1 MSASGIQLK
10 SPFVPPGSG
19 PGQALFQRGNFLPR
33 HQTPLL
39 KRGEG
44 EIFCRWTEELFSER
58 RDQHTRYS
66 LLVLFTL
73 FLFLLT
79 AGVAH
84 AEKIRIA
91 YSAISGVQLPLWV
104 AQDKGLFKRQGL
116 DTDLLYIGGG
126 SVVVQAML
134 GGEVQFTRA
143 SAPGIVQASLR
154 GADLVMI
161 ANTVNTLVYS
171 VMTRPEVRGPE
182 DLRGKKLG
190 VTRLGGST
198 DFVVGLL
205 TKKWKFQRGKDYSV
219 FQTGGM
225 PQLLTAVQT
234 GVVDAGIISP
244 PSNLQGLKIGL
255 KELIDVSDLGIVFV
269 NSPLSTTRS
278 FIKSHRDVALKMLR
292 AYCEGIQQARSDK
305 DAAMKILARNARVE
319 DPEIVQELYRIYGSK
334 HLEKIP
340 YVKAEGLEEILA
352 SMGKEAANAKPADFV
367 DNSLLRELEQQG
379 LFR

>member
-1 MSASGIQLK
+1 MMI
-10 SPFVPPGSG
+10 
-19 PGQALFQRGNFLPR
+19 
-33 HQTPLL
+33 
-39 KRGEG
+39 
-44 EIFCRWTEELFSER
+44 
-58 RDQHTRYS
+58 RYS
-66 LLVLFTL
+66 GFVLAVIVLLYG
-73 FLFLLT
+73 
-79 AGVAH
+79 AGKVH

-91 YSAISGVQLPLWV
+91 YSAISGAQLPLWV

-143 SAPGIVQASLR
+143 AAPGIVQASLR

-171 VMTRPEVRGPE
+171 VMTRPDIKSPE
-182 DLRGKKLG
+182 DLRGKVLG
-190 VTRLGGST
+190 VTRLGGAT
-198 DFVVGLL
+198 DYVVGLL
-205 TKKWKFQRGKDYSV
+205 SKKWGFQRGKDFKV

-255 KELIDVSDLGIVFV
+255 KELIDVSDIGIVFA

-278 FIKSHRDVALKMLR
+278 VIRSQRDMVLRTLR
-292 AYCEGIQQARSDK
+292 AYCEGIQQARNDK
-305 DAAMKILARNARVE
+305 DSAIKILGKNARVE
-319 DPEIVQELYRIYGSK
+319 DPEILQELYRIYGSQ

-340 YVKAEGLEEILA
+340 YVKTEGA
-352 SMGKEAANAKPADFV
+352 GRGP
-367 DNSLLRELEQQG
+367 Q
-379 LFR
+379 

>member
-1 MSASGIQLK
+1 MMI
-10 SPFVPPGSG
+10 
-19 PGQALFQRGNFLPR
+19 
-33 HQTPLL
+33 
-39 KRGEG
+39 
-44 EIFCRWTEELFSER
+44 
-58 RDQHTRYS
+58 RYS
-66 LLVLFTL
+66 GFVLAVIVLLYG
-73 FLFLLT
+73 
-79 AGVAH
+79 AGKVH

-91 YSAISGVQLPLWV
+91 YSAISGAQLPLWV

-143 SAPGIVQASLR
+143 AAPGIVQASLR

-171 VMTRPEVRGPE
+171 VMTRPDIKSPE
-182 DLRGKKLG
+182 DLRGKVLG
-190 VTRLGGST
+190 VTRLGGAT
-198 DFVVGLL
+198 DYVVGLL
-205 TKKWKFQRGKDYSV
+205 SKKWGFQRGKDFKV

-255 KELIDVSDLGIVFV
+255 KELIDVSDIGIVFA

-278 FIKSHRDVALKMLR
+278 VIRSQRDMVLRTLR
-292 AYCEGIQQARSDK
+292 AYCEGIQQARNDK
-305 DAAMKILARNARVE
+305 DSAIKILGKNARVE
-319 DPEIVQELYRIYGSK
+319 DPEILQELYRIYGSQ

-340 YVKAEGLEEILA
+340 YVKTEGLEEVL
-352 SMGKEAANAKPADFV
+352 SNMGKEASSAKPADFV

-379 LFR
+379 LFRKLFPELKQ

>member
-1 MSASGIQLK
+1 MMIARI
-10 SPFVPPGSG
+10 
-19 PGQALFQRGNFLPR
+19 
-33 HQTPLL
+33 
-39 KRGEG
+39 
-44 EIFCRWTEELFSER
+44 
-58 RDQHTRYS
+58 S
-66 LLVLFTL
+66 LM
-73 FLFLLT
+73 FLLT
-79 AGVAH
+79 VFLLLPTTDAVH

-91 YSAISGVQLPLWV
+91 YSAISGVQLPLWI

-154 GADLVMI
+154 GAELVMI

-171 VMTRPEVRGPE
+171 VMTRPDVKGPE

-205 TKKWKFQRGKDYSV
+205 AKKWRFQRGKDYTV

-225 PQLLTAVQT
+225 PQLLTAVKT

-255 KELIDVSDLGIVFV
+255 KEMTDVSDLGIVFV

-278 FIKSHRDVALKMLR
+278 FIKNHRDVALKMLR
-292 AYCEGIQQARSDK
+292 AYCEGIQQARNDK
-305 DAAMKILARNARVE
+305 DSAMKILARNARVE
-319 DPEIVQELYRIYGSK
+319 DPEILQELYRIYGLR

-340 YVKAEGLEEILA
+340 YVKAEGLEEILNT
-352 SMGKEAANAKPADFV
+352 MGKEATSAKPADFV
-367 DNSLLRELEQQG
+367 DNSLVKELEQQG